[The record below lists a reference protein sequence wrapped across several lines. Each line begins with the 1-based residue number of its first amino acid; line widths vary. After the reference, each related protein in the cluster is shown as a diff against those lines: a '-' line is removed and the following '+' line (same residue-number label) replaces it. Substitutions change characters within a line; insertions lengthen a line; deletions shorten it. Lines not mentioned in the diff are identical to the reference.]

1 MRNDRAGI
9 WLIPLLFSP
18 INTLKEH
25 EKRRKKPKKM
35 KEREQGKKTRKFET
49 GGFER
54 KRKRE

>member
-1 MRNDRAGI
+1 
-9 WLIPLLFSP
+9 
-18 INTLKEH
+18 
-25 EKRRKKPKKM
+25 M